1 MASWGARWPHG
12 LHGGL
17 MAALGGLTGHSEA
30 LCDLMATPCALGWHS
45 EASRRHTAV
54 SWIAR
59 WPHGAHG
66 GLTECTDA
74 SWVARRPHGFTTASR
89 VAQRPHGLHGGLT
102 AALGGL
108 TAALGGLTA
117 ALGGLG
123 GLGGLMAASWR
134 PHGGLMAASW
144 RHWAA
149 SWRPRRPHG
158 GNRRPHDGT
167 GRPHGGNRRP
177 HDGTGRPHD
186 GTGRPHGGNR
196 RSHGGP
202 RGRTAYT
209 AISIWRSIPSML
221 CCAVLC
227 CTVRSSAPPI
237 DPRQGRVGDKGIS
250 KKVTVAPDEVRT
262 RDLHLTK
269 VSLCH

>member
-1 MASWGARWPHG
+1 M
-12 LHGGL
+12 
-17 MAALGGLTGHSEA
+17 
-30 LCDLMATPCALGWHS
+30 
-45 EASRRHTAV
+45 
-54 SWIAR
+54 
-59 WPHGAHG
+59 
-66 GLTECTDA
+66 
-74 SWVARRPHGFTTASR
+74 RPHGYAMRLR
-89 VAQRPHGLHGGLT
+89 V
-102 AALGGL
+102 ALGGL
-108 TAALGGLTA
+108 TAAHGGLVDCAVASRGAWRPHGVYGCLMGCTA
-117 ALGGLG
+117 ASRVHDGLTG
-123 GLGGLMAASWR
+123 CTAASRVAWRPHGGTRRPHGGTGRPHGGTRRPRRPRR